1 LESGRPFKSPP
12 LASIIRTLDA
22 ARAFRPQAATFYGYR
37 GTMRF
42 LVVDDSSTMRR
53 IITNTLNKIGQHDV
67 IEASNGREG
76 LEKLATTDVDLI
88 ITDWNMPEMNG
99 IDFIRALRAS
109 ASLKETPVLMVTTN
123 AAKDDIVEALRAGV
137 NSYIVK
143 PFSPDTFKEK
153 IEAVRVR

>member
-1 LESGRPFKSPP
+1 
-12 LASIIRTLDA
+12 
-22 ARAFRPQAATFYGYR
+22 
-37 GTMRF
+37 MRF

-109 ASLKETPVLMVTTN
+109 ATLKETPVLMVTTN